1 MASSHHVL
9 KKLMRSLLLTAIP
22 FRQSPSSKLFTA
34 TGFPF
39 HTAAETS
46 TSSFRTSKQFL
57 RSIVPY
63 RSQVA
68 VGASPSHFI
77 NKKDFHVHISDEDCG
92 KAIEEKKNPKV
103 ARALAPFPT
112 IIHNGECLSMLIYM
126 PGMKSNH
133 VNVTV
138 EDNML
143 LCKGTRP
150 DGKPAT
156 HRGVTLLHENLIS
169 NNFFLCSG
177 TPEYINQVKVK
188 LSQENEEGS

>member
-1 MASSHHVL
+1 
-9 KKLMRSLLLTAIP
+9 
-22 FRQSPSSKLFTA
+22 
-34 TGFPF
+34 
-39 HTAAETS
+39 
-46 TSSFRTSKQFL
+46 
-57 RSIVPY
+57 
-63 RSQVA
+63 
-68 VGASPSHFI
+68 
-77 NKKDFHVHISDEDCG
+77 

-103 ARALAPFPT
+103 ARALAPFPI

-156 HRGVTLLHENLIS
+156 HVPHYTPNYSFPTIDGKQRTSYVPNYIPVSLLPKKPYTDVDLEVEHEQQYGTYACYIKLPNKTYTPSDVEAKMKDCVVLVTF
-169 NNFFLCSG
+169 NNVAREDVAPF
-177 TPEYINQVKVK
+177 I
-188 LSQENEEGS
+188 